1 MPGLS
6 QAACLWEA
14 GPVGGAPKLADHNVM
29 YESTSGSSGWQ
40 WQSKIIIYIIII
52 IIYIIILVIW
62 LSNTRRG
69 RSRAVVLVADAHNTS
84 RGPKCQILTK
94 NPPFPFFQN
103 KVGYPPYPYK
113 NFERKSYF

>member
-40 WQSKIIIYIIII
+40 
-52 IIYIIILVIW
+52 
-62 LSNTRRG
+62 
-69 RSRAVVLVADAHNTS
+69 
-84 RGPKCQILTK
+84 
-94 NPPFPFFQN
+94 
-103 KVGYPPYPYK
+103 
-113 NFERKSYF
+113 